1 MNYADVISNST
12 LLKARFI
19 SVFSILRRSLNS
31 LVITFL
37 ELPGGFSRSL
47 FRNSSRWTWIIVQ
60 FWNSVVASWNIAN
73 VIHLYRAPNVL
84 KQYQASW
91 TLKLYPYLKL
101 SHFYCERVRSIFKLM
116 KNEFSLWSETW
127 RRDDATSL
135 EEKEALVVMGGLEC
149 FFFLQLSNRF
159 FAYSYE

>member
-1 MNYADVISNST
+1 MISNST

-31 LVITFL
+31 LVITLL

-91 TLKLYPYLKL
+91 TLKLHPYLKL

-116 KNEFSLWSETW
+116 ENEFSLWSETW
-127 RRDDATSL
+127 RRDIIGRNGSFGCY
-135 EEKEALVVMGGLEC
+135 GGLGM
-149 FFFLQLSNRF
+149 FFYNLVTVSLPIHMNNHHVLIKFI
-159 FAYSYE
+159 

>member
-1 MNYADVISNST
+1 MISNST

-84 KQYQASW
+84 KASW

-101 SHFYCERVRSIFKLM
+101 SHFYCERVRSVFKLM

-127 RRDDATSL
+127 RRHIIGRNESFGCY
-135 EEKEALVVMGGLEC
+135 GGLGM
-149 FFFLQLSNRF
+149 FFFFYNLVTVSLPIHMNNHVLIKF
-159 FAYSYE
+159 I